1 MEVESAGKRTHLL
14 APPPPPT
21 NYGTVTTAEPRP
33 HKQQAG
39 DEVTTTTTTTTTTSS
54 SSSSRGRGCC
64 QLRLLLYAMIFLAGS
79 ISYALRVSLS
89 QVCGQRSAFGRVR
102 PLVC

>member
-33 HKQQAG
+33 DKQQAG
-39 DEVTTTTTTTTTTSS
+39 DEVTTTTT

>member
-39 DEVTTTTTTTTTTSS
+39 DEVTTTTTTTSSS

>member
-1 MEVESAGKRTHLL
+1 MEAESAGKRAHLL
-14 APPPPPT
+14 APPPT

-33 HKQQAG
+33 DKQQAG
-39 DEVTTTTTTTTTTSS
+39 DEVTTTSS
-54 SSSSRGRGCC
+54 SSSSSINGRGCC

>member
-33 HKQQAG
+33 DKQQAG
-39 DEVTTTTTTTTTTSS
+39 DEVTTTTSSSS

>member
-14 APPPPPT
+14 APPPT

-33 HKQQAG
+33 DKQQAG
-39 DEVTTTTTTTTTTSS
+39 DEVTTTT